1 MRSITVKG
9 TGRISVKPDLIV
21 VSMTLE
27 TKDSEYE
34 KTMETAAEKIELL
47 NKSLEEIGFEKE
59 SVKTT
64 NFNVSTDYESVRDK
78 NGGYK
83 RVLKGY
89 VSSHNLKVEFDF
101 DTKKLAKTL
110 SAISRC
116 LATPEFSVSFTVKDP
131 TALNGEL
138 LKSAARN
145 AREKAEILCSAS
157 GARLGEL
164 TNIDYNQVDIN
175 VYSPTG
181 YRLES
186 SRMMKAEALPDI
198 EIEPDDVTVND
209 SASFTW
215 EIL

>member
-9 TGRISVKPDLIV
+9 TGRLSVKPDLIV

-64 NFNVSTDYESVRDK
+64 NFNVRTNYESVRE

-83 RVLKGY
+83 SVFKGY

-101 DTKKLAKTL
+101 DTKTLAKTL

-164 TNIDYNQVDIN
+164 TNIEYNQVDIN

-186 SRMMKAEALPDI
+186 SRMMKAEALSNI
-198 EIEPDDVTVND
+198 AIEPDDVTVND
-209 SASFTW
+209 SVAFTW

>member
-27 TKDSEYE
+27 TKDTEYE

-64 NFNVSTDYESVRDK
+64 NFNVSTDYESVRDI

-89 VSSHNLKVEFDF
+89 VCRHNLKVEFDF

-145 AREKAEILCSAS
+145 ARE
-157 GARLGEL
+157 
-164 TNIDYNQVDIN
+164 
-175 VYSPTG
+175 
-181 YRLES
+181 
-186 SRMMKAEALPDI
+186 
-198 EIEPDDVTVND
+198 
-209 SASFTW
+209 
-215 EIL
+215 

>member
-27 TKDSEYE
+27 TKDTEYE

-64 NFNVSTDYESVRDK
+64 NFNVSTDYESVRDI

-89 VSSHNLKVEFDF
+89 VCRHNLKVEFDF

-116 LATPEFSVSFTVKDP
+116 LATPEFSVSFTVNFVSLSILY
-131 TALNGEL
+131 ALTLLSHG
-138 LKSAARN
+138 LKS
-145 AREKAEILCSAS
+145 IFLSS
-157 GARLGEL
+157 GRGRK
-164 TNIDYNQVDIN
+164 
-175 VYSPTG
+175 P
-181 YRLES
+181 
-186 SRMMKAEALPDI
+186 
-198 EIEPDDVTVND
+198 
-209 SASFTW
+209 SFIFLVKKSLY
-215 EIL
+215 EV

>member
-9 TGRISVKPDLIV
+9 TGRLSVKPDLIV

-64 NFNVSTDYESVRDK
+64 NFNVSTDYESVRDT
-78 NGGYK
+78 NGVYK
-83 RVLKGY
+83 SVLKGY
-89 VSSHNLKVEFDF
+89 VCSHNLKVEFDF

-164 TNIDYNQVDIN
+164 TNIEYNQVDIN
-175 VYSPTG
+175 VYSPTE

-186 SRMMKAEALPDI
+186 SRMMKAEALSNI

-209 SASFTW
+209 SAAFTW